1 MSYEYEPLDYDFN
14 PEQEFMDTIYAASE
28 HDMDSLLRQSYD
40 YSFNQYFSFI
50 EDQFMVDDLYNYIDR
65 NISEHGFSPFECDAQ
80 EAYDAMDPDYYYE
93 NPLSEESPYGGSGPL
108 LCHEQGARYA
118 QDAINYIKDSG
129 FEEQYAKD
137 RFENLY
143 GDYFEKYDR
152 MSEDRIREDV
162 ELGIDK
168 MTEEFG
174 DITKT
179 AGSTLGKLGITSGSA
194 QDMWSDVKD
203 SYDLNIDIEKLKE
216 KIAIKKLIDNYV
228 SGLYSSAVDIAQQ
241 DVGFM
246 VPGYDEDE

>member
-1 MSYEYEPLDYDFN
+1 MPYEYEPLDYDFN
-14 PEQEFMDTIYAASE
+14 PEQEFMDTIYTASE
-28 HDMDSLLRQSYD
+28 HDMSSLIRQSYD
-40 YSFNQYFSFI
+40 YSFNPHFSFV
-50 EDQFMVDDLYNYIDR
+50 EKFMVDDLYNYIDT
-65 NISEHGFSPFECDAQ
+65 NISEHGYSPFECDPQQAS
-80 EAYDAMDPDYYYE
+80 DAMDPDYYQ
-93 NPLSEESPYGGSGPL
+93 NPLEEESPYGETGPL
-108 LCHEQGARYA
+108 LCHEQQAKYA
-118 QDAINYIKDSG
+118 QEAINYIKDSG
-129 FEEQYAKD
+129 FEEHYSRD

-143 GDYFEKYDR
+143 GDYFEAYDR
-152 MSEDRIREDV
+152 MSEDRVREDV

-216 KIAIKKLIDNYV
+216 KIAIKKMRDNYV